1 MGGSVSSKPKTPL
14 ELMLAHFDKSFG
26 KLDYGEPLRP
36 SRLQTLCQ
44 KEWVKF
50 SVGWP
55 EEGTLDQ
62 QIIASVY
69 DRARGANP
77 FEGSYP
83 THIPY
88 ILAWGDVVRQMPEW
102 LKPCALAHCK
112 TLLAQKTKAPILPC
126 PVEEEINAPP
136 PYSTGELIA
145 PQAPAIPALDPAAVS
160 PPTQPMAPAQ
170 LYPDLPEDLD
180 DDTDSTMTESS
191 STPSPEKES
200 LQAKATLK
208 AAKGHDH
215 NLRNMDKA
223 NKKLATVMPLRQVRE
238 FIGTQVEGG
247 QQVPQFRPAFTHVPF
262 TSSDLFNW
270 KTHTTPFSTDPGPM
284 TDVFTNI
291 VNTHDPT
298 WQDCQQLMTS
308 LLTTEERKRVLA
320 AMKRQTEA
328 RRNAAVNLVDH
339 MRENCPETDPQWDP
353 NTADQLTRI
362 RQYGQL
368 MIQGLAEAGKK
379 PTNLSKVKEIK
390 QGADESPGAY
400 LERLLSAYRQ
410 YTPFNPAEEANRNM
424 VNATFVEQSAPDIRR
439 KLQKLDGFAGMN
451 MSQLIEIANRVMANR
466 DQEEKR
472 DKQRQ
477 MRAQAICLAAA
488 LREWNPEIRQS
499 RGQSRGRSRGRSY
512 GPGRGQPLGQDQCS
526 NCKQRGHWRRDCP
539 QIRRGRG
546 RGHPQEQRGR
556 GSEMPGRQRPF
567 YQEAREQP
575 EEEGFIGL
583 AGGPQWSGPEED

>member
-1 MGGSVSSKPKTPL
+1 MDGLRVSFYFSLEGSLSWDQKPFSPKSGEVERGL
-14 ELMLAHFDKSFG
+14 EEDLGRFPSLSIEGRAS
-26 KLDYGEPLRP
+26 GEREGPP
-36 SRLQTLCQ
+36 
-44 KEWVKF
+44 EWTT
-50 SVGWP
+50 S
-55 EEGTLDQ
+55 
-62 QIIASVY
+62 ASVPASFY
-69 DRARGANP
+69 ACAIYQLRSFQLEN
-77 FEGSYP
+77 
-83 THIPY
+83 TH
-88 ILAWGDVVRQMPEW
+88 
-102 LKPCALAHCK
+102 H
-112 TLLAQKTKAPILPC
+112 
-126 PVEEEINAPP
+126 
-136 PYSTGELIA
+136 
-145 PQAPAIPALDPAAVS
+145 
-160 PPTQPMAPAQ
+160 
-170 LYPDLPEDLD
+170 
-180 DDTDSTMTESS
+180 
-191 STPSPEKES
+191 
-200 LQAKATLK
+200 
-208 AAKGHDH
+208 
-215 NLRNMDKA
+215 
-223 NKKLATVMPLRQVRE
+223 
-238 FIGTQVEGG
+238 
-247 QQVPQFRPAFTHVPF
+247 
-262 TSSDLFNW
+262 
-270 KTHTTPFSTDPGPM
+270 PFSTDPGPV

-339 MRENCPETDPQWDP
+339 MRETCPETDPQWDP
-353 NTADQLTRI
+353 NTAAQLARI

-488 LREWNPEIRQS
+488 LREWNPGRE
-499 RGQSRGRSRGRSY
+499 QSRGRSRGRSY

-526 NCKQRGHWRRDCP
+526 NCKQQGHWRRDCP

-556 GSEMPGRQRPF
+556 GSEVPGRQETLLSR
-567 YQEAREQP
+567 
-575 EEEGFIGL
+575 
-583 AGGPQWSGPEED
+583 SM